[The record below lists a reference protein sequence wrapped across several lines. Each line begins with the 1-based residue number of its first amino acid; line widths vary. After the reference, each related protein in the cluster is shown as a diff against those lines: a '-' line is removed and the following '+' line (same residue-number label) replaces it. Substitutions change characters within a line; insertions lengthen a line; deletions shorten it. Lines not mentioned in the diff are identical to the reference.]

1 MGAVKC
7 RTFDLPTGNSEEPC
21 RSERSRSS
29 RFACSSF
36 VKAPAAWGGFFCF
49 GRYLPRAAQ
58 AEEKQAGCAGVDDA
72 VGASAGLDPGVAEIF
87 EIEKRFKATAEG
99 VA

>member
-1 MGAVKC
+1 MG
-7 RTFDLPTGNSEEPC
+7 G
-21 RSERSRSS
+21 
-29 RFACSSF
+29 
-36 VKAPAAWGGFFCF
+36 
-49 GRYLPRAAQ
+49 YLPRAAQ

-72 VGASAGLDPGVAEIF
+72 VGASAGLDPRVAEIF